1 MVSRITTVRALVGHK
16 RKRKLILAIAYLA
29 PDPGLEAGVFLSL
42 VQRVWPGNYVPDLI
56 AAALTRTT
64 NITAWDGE
72 RLVGCVRLLSDG
84 YLFSTVPEILVDPAY
99 QGQGIGRELM
109 GRAYTL
115 APSSIFLGAQAGNE
129 GFFERLGYVQ
139 AMPGYVRRKQRRRL
153 TDDETT
159 DEVAP

>member
-1 MVSRITTVRALVGHK
+1 ML
-16 RKRKLILAIAYLA
+16 LAIAYLT
-29 PDPGLEAGVFLSL
+29 PDPDLQAGMFLSL
-42 VQRVWPGNYVPDLI
+42 VQRVWPGNYEPALI

-64 NITAWDGE
+64 NITAWDDE

-84 YLFSTVPEILVDPAY
+84 YLFSTVPEILVDPDY

-109 GRAYTL
+109 ERAYTL
-115 APSSIFLGAQAGNE
+115 APSSIFLGAQVGNE

-153 TDDETT
+153 SADDV
-159 DEVAP
+159 D

>member
-1 MVSRITTVRALVGHK
+1 LV
-16 RKRKLILAIAYLA
+16 LTIAYVA
-29 PDPGLEAGVFLSL
+29 PDQGLESVTFLSL
-42 VQRVWPGNYVPDLI
+42 VQRVWPGSYEPALI

-84 YLFSTVPEILVDPAY
+84 YLFSTVPEILVDPDY

-109 GRAYTL
+109 ERAYAL
-115 APSSIFLGAQAGNE
+115 APSSLFLGDPAGNE
-129 GFFERLGYVQ
+129 GFFKRLGYVQ

-153 TDDETT
+153 SADGVPADEA
-159 DEVAP
+159 AP

>member
-1 MVSRITTVRALVGHK
+1 MVLT
-16 RKRKLILAIAYLA
+16 IAYRA
-29 PDPGLEAGVFLSL
+29 PDTGLEAGTFLSL
-42 VQRVWPGNYVPDLI
+42 VQRVWPGNYEPAPI

-64 NITAWDGE
+64 NITAWDDE

-99 QGQGIGRELM
+99 QGQGIGWELM
-109 GRAYTL
+109 ERAYTL

-153 TDDETT
+153 TDDGTA
-159 DEVAP
+159 DELTS